1 MQDDEQVLLVLRPQT
16 PMEPMLRW
24 HALSIVGIVLLIT
37 FCPPSPGIFY
47 HEIEYWQTFLVALLL
62 CIPTGCFL
70 FRRWRKSHARC
81 HAWYLLT
88 SKRAI
93 VMEATPLGFRTC
105 EFPLQWDMVETV
117 AERGDGSGNSVFAER
132 KG

>member
-1 MQDDEQVLLVLRPQT
+1 MSILDWGLNPCEIRHVQALLQDDEQVLLVLRPQT

-62 CIPTGCFL
+62 CIPTGCSL
-70 FRRWRKSHARC
+70 FRRWR
-81 HAWYLLT
+81 
-88 SKRAI
+88 
-93 VMEATPLGFRTC
+93 
-105 EFPLQWDMVETV
+105 
-117 AERGDGSGNSVFAER
+117 
-132 KG
+132 